1 MKRRTVQTSN
11 ITRLMSM
18 VGHLMNAGSANER
31 MGMVFGR
38 PGEGKTTAI
47 EHAVIQ
53 TRGVFVRAA
62 RAWSATSLLQALC
75 DELQVRPSRQR
86 YPMHQAICQA
96 LVVDPRPVYIDEADY
111 CAERVELLD
120 TLRDIYDATG
130 APVILFGMD
139 TLPALIPA
147 FAPNRP
153 LHGPHARFT
162 RRITQRLRFHGVTLL
177 DAQRVAGELCETPVE
192 GALAPGAPAGSV
204 DASGT
209 LVARLYEDA
218 DGNVGRLVVLL
229 EEAERV
235 ARTNRLPE
243 ATLAAWEE
251 VVGSAEAAR

>member
-1 MKRRTVQTSN
+1 MKRLTVQTSN
-11 ITRLMSM
+11 ITKLMAM
-18 VGHLMNAGSANER
+18 VGHLMNDRSANER

-62 RAWSATSLLQALC
+62 RAWSPTSLLQALC
-75 DELQVRPSRQR
+75 DELQVRRSHQR

-96 LVVDPRPVYIDEADY
+96 LAVDPRPVFVDEADY
-111 CAERVELLD
+111 CAERVDLLD

-130 APVILFGMD
+130 VPVVLFGMD
-139 TLPALIPA
+139 TLPGLIPA

-162 RRITQRLRFHGVTLL
+162 RRITRRLQFRGITLL
-177 DAQRVAGELCETPVE
+177 DAQRVAGELCEIPVE
-192 GALAPGAPAGSV
+192 GALAPGQEAGSV
-204 DASGT
+204 SGVGT
-209 LVARLYEDA
+209 LVERLHGDA

-235 ARTNRLPE
+235 ARANELPHV
-243 ATLAAWEE
+243 TLAAWDQ
-251 VVGSAEAAR
+251 VMGTAEAA